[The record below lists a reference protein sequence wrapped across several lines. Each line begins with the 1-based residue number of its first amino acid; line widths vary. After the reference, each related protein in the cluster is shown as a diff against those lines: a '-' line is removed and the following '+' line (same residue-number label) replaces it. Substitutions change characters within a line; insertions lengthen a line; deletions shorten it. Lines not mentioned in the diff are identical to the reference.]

1 MQILPDERSSRWV
14 ALGLLVI
21 ALVIGYMVFLNP
33 WVQKHRQLNGLIASQ
48 KESVANMR
56 AVAEQAPEVR
66 ERLRQ
71 VRNAQ
76 MDAAFFLEDT
86 QHALASAWLQNEIET
101 LVNDS
106 VQPNETCQVAN
117 RSPVRVRD
125 FERFEPVQI
134 NVRIICGPETL
145 RELFYRIETSVP
157 YMFLDEV
164 AITQVTS
171 RVRQARLRGQAQA
184 EMEAP
189 SLNVQFSVVGYI
201 RSTGGGA
208 S

>member
-1 MQILPDERSSRWV
+1 MQILPDEKSSPWV

-21 ALVIGYMVFLNP
+21 ALVLGYMLLFHP
-33 WVQKHRQLNGLIASQ
+33 WVQRHAQLNEEISTR
-48 KESVANMR
+48 KEALAHAR

-76 MDAAFFLEDT
+76 ADAAFFLEDT

-101 LVNDS
+101 LVNES

-134 NVRIICGPETL
+134 NVRIMCGPNTL
-145 RELFYRIETSVP
+145 RELFYRIETAIP
-157 YMFLDEV
+157 YLFVDEV
-164 AITQVTS
+164 AITQVST
-171 RVRQARLRGQAQA
+171 RVRQRRGSQAQVD
-184 EMEAP
+184 MEAP

-201 RSTGGGA
+201 RSGTGGA